1 MGYGGKGRGGSTSRQ
16 ESDGSSKESAKSD
29 VKITA
34 DKIRELVAK
43 ILRALSS
50 KTNPSLLVFLC
61 SWFVLLPEET
71 TRAGM
76 FMRELKYVTDPEL
89 INQYKEAEA
98 RREEW
103 FRVEANGWFTPTVE
117 PDKPALLLYDS
128 VVDINGKTEQHRG
141 KQDAFVK
148 FMDTPEGPCRTV
160 DYDRTICGAL
170 SGAFGSRTTLSIE
183 EKYKSVQ
190 ISVDGSTKIP
200 DDGISF
206 VGANNK
212 VSFTKLQLDSAVQQ
226 AVKATV
232 KETVTALAKNG
243 WNKP

>member
-1 MGYGGKGRGGSTSRQ
+1 M
-16 ESDGSSKESAKSD
+16 
-29 VKITA
+29 
-34 DKIRELVAK
+34 
-43 ILRALSS
+43 
-50 KTNPSLLVFLC
+50 
-61 SWFVLLPEET
+61 
-71 TRAGM
+71 
-76 FMRELKYVTDPEL
+76 
-89 INQYKEAEA
+89 
-98 RREEW
+98 
-103 FRVEANGWFTPTVE
+103 
-117 PDKPALLLYDS
+117 
-128 VVDINGKTEQHRG
+128 
-141 KQDAFVK
+141 
-148 FMDTPEGPCRTV
+148 

-170 SGAFGSRTTLSIE
+170 SGAFGSRTTLSI

-232 KETVTALAKNG
+232 KETVTALVKNG

>member
-1 MGYGGKGRGGSTSRQ
+1 MVPSRGERLVHARSGAGQARSALVRQRRGYH
-16 ESDGSSKESAKSD
+16 
-29 VKITA
+29 
-34 DKIRELVAK
+34 
-43 ILRALSS
+43 
-50 KTNPSLLVFLC
+50 F
-61 SWFVLLPEET
+61 
-71 TRAGM
+71 
-76 FMRELKYVTDPEL
+76 
-89 INQYKEAEA
+89 
-98 RREEW
+98 
-103 FRVEANGWFTPTVE
+103 
-117 PDKPALLLYDS
+117 
-128 VVDINGKTEQHRG
+128 KTEQHRG

-183 EKYKSVQ
+183 KYKSVQ

-226 AVKATV
+226 AAKATV
-232 KETVTALAKNG
+232 DETVAALAKNG
-243 WNKP
+243 WKP

>member
-1 MGYGGKGRGGSTSRQ
+1 MAYGGRRGRGGSTSRQ
-16 ESDGSSKESAKSD
+16 GSNGSSEENKESAKSD
-29 VKITA
+29 VKTTA
-34 DKIRELVAK
+34 EKIRELVAK
-43 ILRALSS
+43 FLKELSS

-61 SWFVLLPEET
+61 SWFVLLSEET
-71 TRAGM
+71 TRAWM

-89 INQYKEAEA
+89 IYQYKEAEA

-103 FRVEANGWFTPTVE
+103 FTPEVE
-117 PDKPALLLYDS
+117 PDKLALLLYDS
-128 VVDINGKTEQHRG
+128 VVDINGRTEQNRG

-148 FMDTPEGPCRTV
+148 FTDTPEGPCRTV
-160 DYDRTICGAL
+160 DYDGTICGAL
-170 SGAFGSRTTLSIE
+170 SGAFGSRTTPSI

-200 DDGISF
+200 HDGISF

-226 AVKATV
+226 AAKATV

-243 WNKP
+243 WDKP